1 MSFPNQTQKTNY
13 EIITSH
19 KDVTVNMKGNFSQ
32 NGNTHLWYLLK
43 YSFYAEKWY
52 PYYKRPLCAT
62 KEPTKQ
68 NIYFSSYPLSWPIY
82 GPSCNEVSVT
92 RVATHNLVPRYEPQ
106 AFVPF
111 IKVAQKGCLDQGEAA
126 PAGPCCVYT
135 GFLTNLTCDTKT
147 FWTRV

>member
-52 PYYKRPLCAT
+52 PYHKRPLCAT

-82 GPSCNEVSVT
+82 GPSCNKVSVT

-106 AFVPF
+106 AFAPF
-111 IKVAQKGCLDQGEAA
+111 IS
-126 PAGPCCVYT
+126 
-135 GFLTNLTCDTKT
+135 DTKRMLRPGRSST
-147 FWTRV
+147 CRTLLCLHWIFNQLDLWY